1 MKHLIQ
7 KDGEKQ
13 QVKDRYL
20 NKFLEQGWTKVSDT
34 SPKKI
39 SKNVIKATADVI
51 EAQEP
56 QSNPP
61 EEIKEIN
68 YGNI

>member
-1 MKHLIQ
+1 MSYLLE
-7 KDGEKQ
+7 KDGVQ
-13 QVKDRYL
+13 QTVKERYL

-39 SKNVIKATADVI
+39 SKNVIKASADVI
-51 EAQEP
+51 EPPTIVVEDI

-61 EEIKEIN
+61 QEIKGE
-68 YGNI
+68 

>member
-1 MKHLIQ
+1 MKYLLE
-7 KDGEKQ
+7 KDGVRQE
-13 QVKDRYL
+13 VKERYL

-39 SKNVIKATADVI
+39 SKNVIKAVADVI
-51 EAQEP
+51 ESSAAVVEDI

-61 EEIKEIN
+61 QEIKGE
-68 YGNI
+68 